1 MEADLPVYV
10 PFLSG
15 CRYVLEQMKA
25 SFNGMT
31 LETNREA
38 LLLSLIRGNAAY
50 HGQHLREVGG
60 MVKLGRRVITT
71 GGGARIRGY
80 MEVKRRWT
88 GDFEYEYQDQS
99 SLLGAAMLAHQR
111 GGPARACFSW
121 WHVELSERKPIM
133 PVVPMQQILKHAFD
147 NRYGVGA
154 FNIVDW
160 VTMDAVLSAAAETSS
175 PVIVQVSV
183 KTVKVMGAK
192 LIRVMFEEMA
202 GRVPIPATLHLD
214 HCPDRKVIEEC
225 VAAGWNSVLFDASKL
240 TYEDNMAQTKEVV
253 QFAHQYGVAVE
264 GELEAVKGV
273 EDGVGDEYGG
283 AVVALD
289 KAVAFIRETGIDSF
303 APAIGTAHGL
313 YKGKPKINFQ
323 RVSEIME
330 AEPIPLVVHGG
341 TGLSDETFHELIR
354 RGTPKI
360 NISTQLKIT
369 LADSYRTYLEEHPTE
384 YDPLKLLGA
393 VKKKLV
399 ARIESF
405 MRIFG
410 SEGKAA

>member
-1 MEADLPVYV
+1 
-10 PFLSG
+10 
-15 CRYVLEQMKA
+15 
-25 SFNGMT
+25 
-31 LETNREA
+31 
-38 LLLSLIRGNAAY
+38 
-50 HGQHLREVGG
+50 
-60 MVKLGRRVITT
+60 
-71 GGGARIRGY
+71 
-80 MEVKRRWT
+80 
-88 GDFEYEYQDQS
+88 
-99 SLLGAAMLAHQR
+99 
-111 GGPARACFSW
+111 
-121 WHVELSERKPIM
+121 M

-147 NRYGVGA
+147 HRYGVGA

-160 VTMDAVLSAAAETSS
+160 VTMDAVLFAAAETKS

-202 GRVPIPATLHLD
+202 GRVPVPATLHLD

-240 TYEDNMAQTKEVV
+240 SYEDNLAQTRQVV
-253 QFAHQYGVAVE
+253 EFAHQYGVAVE
-264 GELEAVKGV
+264 GELEGIKGV

-283 AVVALD
+283 PIVALD
-289 KAVAFIRETGIDSF
+289 KAVAFIRQTGIDSF

-313 YKGKPKINFQ
+313 YKGTPKINFQ
-323 RVSEIME
+323 RVAEIME
-330 AEPIPLVVHGG
+330 AEPIPLVIHGG
-341 TGLSDETFHELIR
+341 TGLSEETFHKLIAY
-354 RGTPKI
+354 GMPKI

-369 LADSYRTYLEEHPTE
+369 LADSYRAYLEEHPTE

-399 ARIESF
+399 AQIESF
-405 MRIFG
+405 MHTFG